1 MMFTIERILGDK
13 LCGRTSPAA
22 QRQRPQR
29 QNDEPAESSA
39 ARERSREPAA
49 AGEDAVVEV
58 CRKRKSMSD
67 GEDEISGETFLPNF
81 HQ

>member
-13 LCGRTSPAA
+13 LRGRTSPAA
-22 QRQRPQR
+22 QR

-39 ARERSREPAA
+39 AVVARERSREPAA
-49 AGEDAVVEV
+49 AGEDEV

>member
-13 LCGRTSPAA
+13 LRGRTSPAA
-22 QRQRPQR
+22 QR

-39 ARERSREPAA
+39 AVVARERSREPAA